1 MPRKK
6 VNNEVADEV
15 KELLSEETLSDP
27 MLATKINEV
36 MKQQEELV
44 ANEIKERYNL
54 DNETENDIEEMET
67 ENEEEPKHFE
77 IIEKIKNI
85 EKYFN
90 EVDEYFDNISSYQ
103 SQNDEYISDLL
114 HYMEV
119 HDFTQASALKF
130 INLLKEKRLR
140 RRTLNNDY
148 EIKRVF
154 DSGRNRFAMY
164 NSREMFMAS
173 LYKKE
178 RELSHPYNPRQVEF
192 EEIDQ
197 LISVKRGR
205 KAKEEIGV

>member
-1 MPRKK
+1 MPRGRKAT
-6 VNNEVADEV
+6 NEVANEV
-15 KELLSEETLSDP
+15 KELLEQ
-27 MLATKINEV
+27 N
-36 MKQQEELV
+36 
-44 ANEIKERYNL
+44 
-54 DNETENDIEEMET
+54 DNETENNEELSVIVNEKEDNDIEEMET
-67 ENEEEPKHFE
+67 ENEEPKHFE

-90 EVDEYFDNISSYQ
+90 EIDEYFDNISSYQ

-114 HYMEV
+114 HYMEQ
-119 HDFTQASALKF
+119 HEFTQASALKF
-130 INLLKEKRLR
+130 INLLKEKRLK

-154 DSGRNRFAMY
+154 DSGRQRFAMY

-192 EEIDQ
+192 DEIDKM
-197 LISVKRGR
+197 IEVKRGR
-205 KAKEEIGV
+205 KAKEEVGV

>member
-1 MPRKK
+1 MPRGRKA
-6 VNNEVADEV
+6 NNEVADEV
-15 KELLSEETLSDP
+15 KELLGET
-27 MLATKINEV
+27 
-36 MKQQEELV
+36 
-44 ANEIKERYNL
+44 
-54 DNETENDIEEMET
+54 DNETEKEEDLSVIVNEEETDIEEMET
-67 ENEEEPKHFE
+67 ENEEPKHFE

-90 EVDEYFDNISSYQ
+90 EIDEYFDNISSYQ

-114 HYMEV
+114 HYMEQ
-119 HDFTQASALKF
+119 HEFTQASALKF
-130 INLLKEKRLR
+130 INLLKEKRLK

-154 DSGRNRFAMY
+154 DSGRQRFAMY

-192 EEIDQ
+192 DDIDH
-197 LISVKRGR
+197 LIEGKRGR
-205 KAKEEIGV
+205 KPKEEIGV

>member
-1 MPRKK
+1 MPRGKK

-15 KELLSEETLSDP
+15 KELLGEN
-27 MLATKINEV
+27 I
-36 MKQQEELV
+36 
-44 ANEIKERYNL
+44 
-54 DNETENDIEEMET
+54 DNETENNDNLSLIDNEDNEDIEEVEI

-90 EVDEYFDNISSYQ
+90 EIDEYFENISSYQ

-154 DSGRNRFAMY
+154 DSGRNRFSTY
-164 NSREMFMAS
+164 NSREMFMVS

-178 RELSHPYNPRQVEF
+178 KELSHPYNPRQVDF
-192 EEIDQ
+192 DEIDQ
-197 LISVKRGR
+197 LIAVKRGR
-205 KAKEEIGV
+205 KSKIDENELIGV

>member
-1 MPRKK
+1 MPRGRKA
-6 VNNEVADEV
+6 NNEVADEV
-15 KELLSEETLSDP
+15 KELLGET
-27 MLATKINEV
+27 
-36 MKQQEELV
+36 
-44 ANEIKERYNL
+44 
-54 DNETENDIEEMET
+54 DNETEKEEDLSVIVNEEEADIEEMET

-205 KAKEEIGV
+205 KVKEEIGV

>member
-1 MPRKK
+1 MPRGRKAT
-6 VNNEVADEV
+6 NEVANEV
-15 KELLSEETLSDP
+15 KELLEQ
-27 MLATKINEV
+27 N
-36 MKQQEELV
+36 
-44 ANEIKERYNL
+44 
-54 DNETENDIEEMET
+54 DNETENNEELSVIVNEEEDNDIEEMET
-67 ENEEEPKHFE
+67 ENEEPKHFE

-90 EVDEYFDNISSYQ
+90 EIDEYFDNISSYQ

-114 HYMEV
+114 HYMEQ
-119 HDFTQASALKF
+119 HEFTQASALKF
-130 INLLKEKRLR
+130 INLLKEKRLK

-154 DSGRNRFAMY
+154 DSGRQRFAMY

-192 EEIDQ
+192 DEIDKM
-197 LISVKRGR
+197 IEVKRGR
-205 KAKEEIGV
+205 KAKEEVGI

>member
-6 VNNEVADEV
+6 ANNEVADEV

-67 ENEEEPKHFE
+67 KNEEEPKHFE

-205 KAKEEIGV
+205 KAKEEISV

>member
-67 ENEEEPKHFE
+67 KNEEEPKHFE

>member
-1 MPRKK
+1 MPRRKIE
-6 VNNEVADEV
+6 NEVADEV
-15 KELLSEETLSDP
+15 KELLGENDE
-27 MLATKINEV
+27 
-36 MKQQEELV
+36 
-44 ANEIKERYNL
+44 
-54 DNETENDIEEMET
+54 NETENNDNLSVVVNEDSEDIEEMET

-130 INLLKEKRLR
+130 VNLLKEKRLR

-192 EEIDQ
+192 DEIDQ
-197 LISVKRGR
+197 LIAVKRGR
-205 KAKEEIGV
+205 KAKEDIGV

>member
-1 MPRKK
+1 MPRGRKA
-6 VNNEVADEV
+6 NNEVADEV
-15 KELLSEETLSDP
+15 KELLGET
-27 MLATKINEV
+27 
-36 MKQQEELV
+36 
-44 ANEIKERYNL
+44 
-54 DNETENDIEEMET
+54 DNETEKEEDLSVVVNEEETDIEETET
-67 ENEEEPKHFE
+67 ENEEPKHFE

-90 EVDEYFDNISSYQ
+90 EIDEYFDNISSYQ

-114 HYMEV
+114 HYMEQ
-119 HDFTQASALKF
+119 HEFTQASALKF
-130 INLLKEKRLR
+130 INLLKEKRLK

-154 DSGRNRFAMY
+154 DSGRQRFAMY

-192 EEIDQ
+192 DEIDH
-197 LISVKRGR
+197 LIEGKRGR
-205 KAKEEIGV
+205 KPKEEIGV

>member
-6 VNNEVADEV
+6 ANNEVADEV

-67 ENEEEPKHFE
+67 KNEEEPKHFE

>member
-1 MPRKK
+1 MPRK
-6 VNNEVADEV
+6 VNDEVADEV
-15 KELLSEETLSDP
+15 KELLEEN
-27 MLATKINEV
+27 I
-36 MKQQEELV
+36 
-44 ANEIKERYNL
+44 Y
-54 DNETENDIEEMET
+54 NETENNDNLSLIDNEDSEDIEEMET
-67 ENEEEPKHFE
+67 ENEEPKHFE

-90 EVDEYFDNISSYQ
+90 EIDEYFDNISSYQ

-119 HDFTQASALKF
+119 HEFTQTSALKF
-130 INLLKEKRLR
+130 INLLKEKRIR

-154 DSGRNRFAMY
+154 DSGRQRFTMY

-178 RELSHPYNPRQVEF
+178 RELSHPYNPRQVPF
-192 EEIDQ
+192 DEIDH
-197 LISVKRGR
+197 LIEGKRGR
-205 KAKEEIGV
+205 KPKEEVGV

>member
-1 MPRKK
+1 MPRK

-15 KELLSEETLSDP
+15 KELLGE
-27 MLATKINEV
+27 NV
-36 MKQQEELV
+36 
-44 ANEIKERYNL
+44 
-54 DNETENDIEEMET
+54 DNETENEEDLSVVVNEEETDIEEMET
-67 ENEEEPKHFE
+67 ENEEPKHFE

-90 EVDEYFDNISSYQ
+90 EIDEYFDNISSYQ

-114 HYMEV
+114 HYMEQ
-119 HDFTQASALKF
+119 HEFTQASALKF

-205 KAKEEIGV
+205 KSKEEIGV

>member
-1 MPRKK
+1 MPRGRKAT
-6 VNNEVADEV
+6 NEVADEV
-15 KELLSEETLSDP
+15 KELLEQ
-27 MLATKINEV
+27 N
-36 MKQQEELV
+36 
-44 ANEIKERYNL
+44 
-54 DNETENDIEEMET
+54 DNETENNEELSVIVNEKEDNDIEEMET
-67 ENEEEPKHFE
+67 ENEEPKHFE

-90 EVDEYFDNISSYQ
+90 EIDEYFDNISSYQ

-114 HYMEV
+114 HYMEQ
-119 HDFTQASALKF
+119 HEFTQASALKF
-130 INLLKEKRLR
+130 INLLKEKRLK

-154 DSGRNRFAMY
+154 DSGRQRFAMY

-192 EEIDQ
+192 DEIDKM
-197 LISVKRGR
+197 IEVKRGR
-205 KAKEEIGV
+205 KAKEEVGV

>member
-1 MPRKK
+1 MPRGRKA
-6 VNNEVADEV
+6 NNEVADAV
-15 KELLSEETLSDP
+15 KELLGET
-27 MLATKINEV
+27 
-36 MKQQEELV
+36 
-44 ANEIKERYNL
+44 
-54 DNETENDIEEMET
+54 DNETEKEEDLSVVVNEEETDIEETET
-67 ENEEEPKHFE
+67 ENEEPKHFE

-90 EVDEYFDNISSYQ
+90 EIDEYFDNISSYQ

-114 HYMEV
+114 HYMEQ
-119 HDFTQASALKF
+119 HEFTQASALKF
-130 INLLKEKRLR
+130 INLLKEKRLK

-154 DSGRNRFAMY
+154 DSGRQRFAMY

-192 EEIDQ
+192 DEIDH
-197 LISVKRGR
+197 LIEGKRGR
-205 KAKEEIGV
+205 KPKEEVGV

>member
-1 MPRKK
+1 MPRGRKA
-6 VNNEVADEV
+6 NNEVADEV
-15 KELLSEETLSDP
+15 KELLGEND
-27 MLATKINEV
+27 NEV
-36 MKQQEELV
+36 MIPKDFD
-44 ANEIKERYNL
+44 EITNTL
-54 DNETENDIEEMET
+54 TEDSEDMEEMKT

-90 EVDEYFDNISSYQ
+90 EIDEYFDNISSYQ

-114 HYMEV
+114 HYMEQ
-119 HDFTQASALKF
+119 HEFTQASALKF
-130 INLLKEKRLR
+130 INLLKEKRLK

-154 DSGRNRFAMY
+154 DSGRQRFAMY

-178 RELSHPYNPRQVEF
+178 RELSHPYNPRQVPF
-192 EEIDQ
+192 DEIDH
-197 LISVKRGR
+197 LIEGKRGR
-205 KAKEEIGV
+205 KPKEEVGV

>member
-1 MPRKK
+1 MPRGKK

-15 KELLSEETLSDP
+15 KELLGEN
-27 MLATKINEV
+27 I
-36 MKQQEELV
+36 
-44 ANEIKERYNL
+44 
-54 DNETENDIEEMET
+54 DNETENNDNLSLIDNEDNEDIEEVEI

-164 NSREMFMAS
+164 NSREMFMVS

-178 RELSHPYNPRQVEF
+178 RELNHPYNPRQVEF

>member
-1 MPRKK
+1 MPRGRKA
-6 VNNEVADEV
+6 NNEVADEV
-15 KELLSEETLSDP
+15 KELLGET
-27 MLATKINEV
+27 
-36 MKQQEELV
+36 
-44 ANEIKERYNL
+44 
-54 DNETENDIEEMET
+54 DNETEKEEDLSVVVNEEETDIEETET
-67 ENEEEPKHFE
+67 ENEEPKHFE

-90 EVDEYFDNISSYQ
+90 EIDEYFDNISSYQ

-114 HYMEV
+114 HYMEQ
-119 HDFTQASALKF
+119 HEFTQASALKF
-130 INLLKEKRLR
+130 INLLKEKRLK

-154 DSGRNRFAMY
+154 DSGRQRFAMY

-192 EEIDQ
+192 DEIDH
-197 LISVKRGR
+197 LIEGKRGR
-205 KAKEEIGV
+205 KPKEEVGV

>member
-1 MPRKK
+1 MPRK

-15 KELLSEETLSDP
+15 KELLGEN
-27 MLATKINEV
+27 I
-36 MKQQEELV
+36 
-44 ANEIKERYNL
+44 
-54 DNETENDIEEMET
+54 DNETENNDNLSLIDNEEDSEDIEEMET
-67 ENEEEPKHFE
+67 KNEEEPKHFE

-205 KAKEEIGV
+205 KSKEEIGV